1 MIADITL
8 IHNTHFIAP
17 RLPKLIKSWE
27 YCSDIHFFLQTKKI
41 RLQQTRFFLLL
52 YQIGTTS
59 VFALISLR

>member
-27 YCSDIHFFLQTKKI
+27 YCSDIHFFLQTKKYDFSKQDFSFSCTK
-41 RLQQTRFFLLL
+41 LEPHQFLL
-52 YQIGTTS
+52 
-59 VFALISLR
+59 